1 MHLNV
6 DGDPLIYRCGFAA
19 EEHAYDVTVEDAEG
33 AMHQRLFRPQPSPDG
48 RSKGQ
53 SAGDQMKAYLA
64 ELPVGST
71 LVSKEKIVTAEPLD
85 HACQILG
92 QTMRKLIEEIREH
105 AKKLGTKEDLDVSV
119 FLSGDNNYRKEVAT
133 IKPYKGN
140 RDADTRPVHYAA
152 LRQYLVDQWGAILVN
167 DREADDELS
176 IRGWEGLAEVRSG
189 LRKELPIISTID
201 KDLDQ
206 VPGLHYDYVKKVFYE
221 IWEHDAQDAFWRQCL
236 SGDATDNIG
245 GCFRIGNVAA
255 EKAVASYH
263 EAGLDDAGIWKA
275 IVDTYQHSVDVHG
288 DKTGYA
294 ALGAEGAALEVAR
307 LVRMQQYPDELW
319 VPPGEAE
326 ETVSEWRQKR
336 AAVLEVQGAAP
347 VSKKRKGK

>member
-19 EEHAYDVTVEDAEG
+19 EEHAYDVTIEG
-33 AMHQRLFRPQPSPDG
+33 PDEVLHQYLFRPQPSTDG
-48 RSKGQ
+48 KSKGK
-53 SAGDQMKAYLA
+53 SGGDLMKAFLA
-64 ELPVGST
+64 ELPVGMT

-92 QTMRKLIEEIREH
+92 QTMRNLIEEIKEH
-105 AKKLGTKEDLDVSV
+105 AKKLGTKEDLEVSIL
-119 FLSGDNNYRKEVAT
+119 LSGDNNYRKEVAT

-140 RDADTRPVHYAA
+140 RDANTRPVHYAA
-152 LRQYLVDQWGAILVN
+152 LRQYLVEYWGAVIVH

-176 IRGWEGLAEVRSG
+176 IRGWAGLEAVRNG
-189 LRKELPIISTID
+189 MRKELPIISTID

-245 GCFRIGNVAA
+245 GCYRIGAVAA

-263 EAGLDDAGIWKA
+263 EAGLDDAAIWKA
-275 IVDTYQHSVDVHG
+275 IVDTYQHSIDAHG

-294 ALGAEGAALEVAR
+294 EMGAEAAALEVAR
-307 LVRMQQYPDELW
+307 LVYMQRVPDELW
-319 VPPGEAE
+319 VPPGADEL
-326 ETVSEWRQKR
+326 TVSEWRKQKK
-336 AAVLEVQGAAP
+336 GAAQNE
-347 VSKKRKGK
+347 